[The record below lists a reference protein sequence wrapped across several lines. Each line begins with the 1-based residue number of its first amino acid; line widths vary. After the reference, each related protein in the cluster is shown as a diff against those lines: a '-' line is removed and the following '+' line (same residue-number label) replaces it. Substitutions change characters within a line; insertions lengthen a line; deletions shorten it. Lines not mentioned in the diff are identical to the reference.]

1 KPLVLPWGRTPRLD
15 SGVRVSQILD
25 FPDISLVSVS
35 GPKWA
40 LCLAR
45 VRKMDLFSFIRT
57 ADPTKVRI
65 GERQRAEG
73 EPKLLDTT
81 VGRVVPLLPVAP
93 DRTEGELE
101 ASVDKLFDEGG
112 SGNQTEKGDYVVG
125 GQGADIQL
133 VSEDVDTVVE
143 DAAPLQPRRQR
154 KRKTVVVDAGEPSHP
169 AKKLRED
176 HGTPNGASIAGKF
189 MSAVQRLLV
198 GVVLNDEV
206 RGEPIPT
213 LPFVTSSVSATPE
226 HEDGGM
232 LTPWLELTSKPLVL
246 LKVDSLVRSS
256 APMVATAT
264 IVTSM
269 VDPST
274 IAKKKPV
281 EPSVFG
287 VGSSST
293 GGSDHTM
300 GGFTDLTS
308 SDFIF
313 SSIRTVISPDTDLQK
328 MSLSAEVRMRAE
340 YNIKEKKRLKSVV
353 DEQTELLKVREKEIE
368 NLKAQLL
375 LKEAEAA
382 KVIRLRAEA
391 SKLEAV
397 DKSLQDE
404 VHYLKEH
411 NATLEK
417 EKSELDVK
425 VADLAALV
433 EVREQEVADLDALVT
448 SVKSQND
455 NLVGQVHG
463 LETSSVRLQEKVTVY
478 ENCMGQLERFQDERM
493 KVVNDKF
500 DKLYADFIEMA
511 LHLEEKFYPHLLTT
525 IAGRRWLLTH
535 GMKLAIAKCLNSPEY
550 LSALGEA
557 IEKGMQDGLAA
568 GITHGQEG
576 RVLTD
581 VVAYNPSA
589 EVDYVFALQQLP
601 NVNFLLAELKSNKDA
616 SVETL
621 MNILYLE
628 EVLAERLGS
637 NESQPHVDQLM
648 VPIHHSPDQTVI
660 GATAISLALDV
671 SSSRARKIKDN
682 IANHRSALCDV
693 FILLDKP
700 FSTAVLMGAEGASDT
715 VPSIVGATTSLSIT
729 FASASLI
736 APISTDDYDI
746 VRADGQEGAGTDGQ
760 TVTDGNAD
768 PFPNVDDAELSI
780 Q

>member
-1 KPLVLPWGRTPRLD
+1 
-15 SGVRVSQILD
+15 
-25 FPDISLVSVS
+25 
-35 GPKWA
+35 
-40 LCLAR
+40 
-45 VRKMDLFSFIRT
+45 
-57 ADPTKVRI
+57 
-65 GERQRAEG
+65 
-73 EPKLLDTT
+73 
-81 VGRVVPLLPVAP
+81 
-93 DRTEGELE
+93 
-101 ASVDKLFDEGG
+101 
-112 SGNQTEKGDYVVG
+112 
-125 GQGADIQL
+125 
-133 VSEDVDTVVE
+133 
-143 DAAPLQPRRQR
+143 
-154 KRKTVVVDAGEPSHP
+154 
-169 AKKLRED
+169 
-176 HGTPNGASIAGKF
+176 
-189 MSAVQRLLV
+189 
-198 GVVLNDEV
+198 
-206 RGEPIPT
+206 
-213 LPFVTSSVSATPE
+213 
-226 HEDGGM
+226 
-232 LTPWLELTSKPLVL
+232 
-246 LKVDSLVRSS
+246 
-256 APMVATAT
+256 
-264 IVTSM
+264 
-269 VDPST
+269 
-274 IAKKKPV
+274 
-281 EPSVFG
+281 
-287 VGSSST
+287 
-293 GGSDHTM
+293 M

-313 SSIRTVISPDTDLQK
+313 SGIRTVISPDTDLQK

-511 LHLEEKFYPHLLTT
+511 LHLEEK
-525 IAGRRWLLTH
+525 
-535 GMKLAIAKCLNSPEY
+535 
-550 LSALGEA
+550 A

-660 GATAISLALDV
+660 GATALSLALDV
-671 SSSRARKIKDN
+671 FSSRVRKIKDN